1 MSTVDSNVQ
10 LWIFGVK
17 KTTKLG
23 LIDVHLWFHSTAK
36 LVGCDGS
43 RPVCHPSYCVSEELR
58 HAAKVTGI
66 FLAQAPPSDPLTLH
80 QGGGGR
86 NLSLKNS
93 GTRTGENWNDK
104 RYFECMNMIFK
115 NTIVMNYLQGVQNH
129 F

>member
-1 MSTVDSNVQ
+1 MPS
-10 LWIFGVK
+10 
-17 KTTKLG
+17 KL
-23 LIDVHLWFHSTAK
+23 L
-36 LVGCDGS
+36 C
-43 RPVCHPSYCVSEELR
+43 EELR

-104 RYFECMNMIFK
+104 RCFECMNTIFK
-115 NTIVMNYLQGVQNH
+115 NKIAMKFKMCNTIYSESMRLKPKCVWQLHTISLIFVNGDLG
-129 F
+129 FSK